1 MHDETPTTAASP
13 AEERAQLATW
23 AHAFEAVYGW
33 GPALEDFAGDVPGGF
48 TITVR
53 PTIDPIELLGGTGH
67 FRLRPAMVAQ
77 VRRLG
82 FAWTDAN
89 RVVTMPSPATFNA
102 IAARLGPDGYRV
114 RVHPDP
120 QRNLALGPF
129 LTSYLDGFVPVHVAS
144 GPLYATV
151 AADRAAAAHRGDL
164 RFHFGSF
171 AHDLTVHALNY
182 HLIPRACAEAFRARI
197 EAAMPERV
205 RGWRLPDAPGPLTL
219 TTFFD
224 NDLNRYCYAVWSRSE
239 TPSDFARLFAIER
252 NFAQLTACLDR
263 RVDETLRGIGDVPS
277 GVTGDLPPLT
287 PCEFRVE

>member
-1 MHDETPTTAASP
+1 MHDETPPTAASP
-13 AEERAQLATW
+13 AEERAQLASWTR
-23 AHAFEAVYGW
+23 AFEAVYGW
-33 GPALEDFAGDVPGGF
+33 GPALEDFAGDAPGGF

-67 FRLRPAMVAQ
+67 FRHRPAMAAQ

-82 FAWTDAN
+82 YAWTDAN

-102 IAARLGPDGYRV
+102 LAARLGLDGYRV
-114 RVHPDP
+114 RVHHDP

-129 LTSYLDGFVPVHVAS
+129 LTSYLDGFVPVHVAA

-164 RFHFGSF
+164 RFHFASF

-182 HLIPRACAEAFRARI
+182 HLVPRACIETFRARI

-224 NDLNRYCYAVWSRSE
+224 NDLNRYCYAAWSRSE
-239 TPSDFARLFAIER
+239 APADFGRIFASER
-252 NFAQLTACLDR
+252 NFSQLTACLDC
-263 RVDETLRGIGDVPS
+263 RVDETVRGIGDVPS

-287 PCEFRVE
+287 PFEFRVE